1 LDAGDRAKLQARGE
15 AADNHCCE
23 TQSPL

>member
-15 AADNHCCE
+15 AADNNCCE